1 MGIEVDEVSK
11 DAMGG
16 TELMKFGLQ
25 KRLDPELLDK
35 FQIIPSRVRE
45 LDESKVRILWLH
57 DLPGDPESE
66 HLANGGWAKFHKL
79 VFVSNWQMQAYILKY
94 NIPWSHC
101 LVMKNAIEPIPEHK
115 KPSVDDKI
123 KIIYT
128 STPHRGLNIL
138 YAVFEKLCEKYD
150 NIELDVY
157 SSFKLYGWEQRDE
170 PFKELFSALDA
181 HPKINYHGAVSN
193 ETVREALQQ
202 SHIFALPSTWPETS
216 CLCLIE
222 AMSAGNICVHSNLA
236 ALPETAANWTLM
248 YQYHEDLSG
257 HANIFAAALDASI
270 EIAKNK
276 VNENRLVNQKFYT
289 DENYGWEVRTSQWN
303 SLLESMKDFPTD
315 MPKESFVYKT

>member
-1 MGIEVDEVSK
+1 MGIEMDEVSK

-25 KRLDPELLDK
+25 DRINPELLEK
-35 FQIIPSRVRE
+35 FQIIPSRVRN

-57 DLPGDPESE
+57 DLPADPESD
-66 HLANGGWAKFHKL
+66 HLANNGWQKFHKL
-79 VFVSNWQMQAYILKY
+79 VFVSNWQMQAYIQRY
-94 NIPWSHC
+94 NIPWSRC
-101 LVMKNAIEPIPEHK
+101 IVMHNAIVPIEQHEK
-115 KPSVDDKI
+115 NYEYKI

-138 YAVFEKLCEKYD
+138 YAAFNKLCEQHD

-170 PFKELFSALDA
+170 PFKELFDALEN

-193 ETVREALQQ
+193 DKVREALQQ

-236 ALPETAANWTLM
+236 ALYETAANWTLM
-248 YQYHEDLSG
+248 YQFHEDMVE
-257 HANIFAAALDASI
+257 HAGIFSNALNTAI

-276 VNENRLVNQKFYT
+276 INLNRLTNQKLYT
-289 DENYGWEVRTSQWN
+289 DENYNWDLRASQWN
-303 SLLESMKDFPTD
+303 SLLESMKDLPTEF
-315 MPKESFVYKT
+315 PKEKFVYNT

>member
-11 DAMGG
+11 NAMGG
-16 TELMKFGLQ
+16 TELMKYALQ
-25 KRLDPELLDK
+25 ERMDPALLEK

-57 DLPGDPESE
+57 DLPGDPESD
-66 HLANGGWAKFHKL
+66 HLANNGWEKFHRL
-79 VFVSNWQMQAYILKY
+79 VFVSNWQMQGYIQKY
-94 NIPWSHC
+94 NIPWSRC
-101 LVMKNAIEPIPEHK
+101 IVLQNAIVPIPEHD
-115 KPSVDDKI
+115 KPPVEDKV

-138 YAVFEKLCEKYD
+138 YAAFKKLCETHD

-170 PFKELFSALDA
+170 QFKELFDALKG
-181 HPKINYHGAVSN
+181 HPNVNYYGAVSN
-193 ETVREALQQ
+193 EKIREALQH

-222 AMSAGNICVHSNLA
+222 AMSAANICVHSNLA

-248 YQYHEDLSG
+248 YQFHEDLSE
-257 HANIFAAALDASI
+257 HAGIFSNALNTAI
-270 EIAKNK
+270 HIAKNK
-276 VNENRLVNQKFYT
+276 INMNRVMNQKLYT
-289 DENYGWEVRTSQWN
+289 DENYNWDTRASQWTA
-303 SLLESMKDFPTD
+303 LLESMQDFHTEF
-315 MPKESFVYKT
+315 PKPKFVYRT